1 MSIILGYNVDDAG
14 DQTTAATMAAL
25 QGALD
30 FTEGGPDRSPLVLL
44 GYDFVSFI
52 VSSPRNPGAP
62 WRLVVTLDQTAT
74 SDEISP
80 TADDN
85 RAACRNLYT
94 GTISA
99 ATGARVVAD
108 EPIISG

>member
-1 MSIILGYNVDDAG
+1 MIILGYSIVDAG
-14 DQTTAATMAAL
+14 DQTTAATLAAL
-25 QGALD
+25 EGALD
-30 FTEGGPDRSPLVLL
+30 LTPGGPDASPLELM
-44 GYDFVSFI
+44 GYGTASFSVI
-52 VSSPRNPGAP
+52 PPPFPGAP
-62 WRLVVTLDQTAT
+62 WRVVVLVQQTAT
-74 SDEISP
+74 SDQISP